1 MVWSRPAGR
10 TFAPPHSARGQ
21 RTILVGGASMNRRI
35 YLDHNASTPVHPEV
49 VQAML
54 PYLTERFGNPS
65 SVHSFGRE
73 ARDGME
79 GAREQIATFLRAKKD
94 EIVFTSGGTE
104 SDNFAIK
111 GVAMAR
117 RQGHI
122 ITSQIE
128 HHAVLRAYQNLESLG
143 FAVTYVPVDGLG
155 MVDPDDVRRSLRPD
169 TILISIMHANSEVG
183 TIEPIGEIGRIARE
197 RVIAFHVD
205 AVQTFGKVR
214 LDLDAFGIDL
224 LSFSSHKIYGPKG
237 IAGLFIRKGTK
248 MVSVQHGGEHE
259 RRRRAGTENVPGIV
273 GFGKAVELRA
283 RDMASEADRVT
294 ALRDRLW
301 DGISKRVPEVRL
313 NGHPTE
319 RLPGTCN
326 MCFQHVES
334 ESIVLG
340 LDLKGVAVSAGSA
353 CTSGNVEPSYVL
365 VAMGVPLDWAMGAV
379 RCSLG
384 RSTTADDIDYV
395 VASARPLIAKLRE
408 VVPAAV

>member
-1 MVWSRPAGR
+1 
-10 TFAPPHSARGQ
+10 
-21 RTILVGGASMNRRI
+21 MNRQI

-54 PYLTERFGNPS
+54 PYFGEQFGNPS
-65 SVHSFGRE
+65 SVHAFGR
-73 ARDGME
+73 D
-79 GAREQIATFLRAKKD
+79 AREGLETARERIAHFLRVGKE

-104 SDNFAIK
+104 SDNMAVK

-117 RQGHI
+117 HGGHL

-128 HHAVLRAYQNLESLG
+128 HHAVLRTCQNLETMG
-143 FAVTYVPVDGLG
+143 FDVTYVAVDGWG
-155 MVDPDDVRRSLRPD
+155 RVDPDEVRRSLRAD

-183 TIEPIGEIGRIARE
+183 TIEPIREIGAIARE
-197 RVIAFHVD
+197 RDIPFHVD
-205 AVQTFGKVR
+205 AVQTFGKVPI
-214 LDLDAFGIDL
+214 DIDGFGIDL

-237 IAGLFIRKGTK
+237 VAGLYIRRGTK

-273 GFGKAVELRA
+273 GMGKAVEIRA
-283 RDMASEADRVT
+283 REMDAEAARVT

-301 DGISKRVPEVRL
+301 QGVSTRVPDVRL

-326 MCFQHVES
+326 MSFRHVES

-340 LDLKGVAVSAGSA
+340 LDLKGVGVSAGSA

-365 VAMGVPLDWAMGAV
+365 VAMGVPLDWAMGSV

-384 RSTTADDIDYV
+384 RHTSAEDIDCV
-395 VASARPLIAKLRE
+395 VESVVPLVAKLRDLS
-408 VVPAAV
+408 PAKT